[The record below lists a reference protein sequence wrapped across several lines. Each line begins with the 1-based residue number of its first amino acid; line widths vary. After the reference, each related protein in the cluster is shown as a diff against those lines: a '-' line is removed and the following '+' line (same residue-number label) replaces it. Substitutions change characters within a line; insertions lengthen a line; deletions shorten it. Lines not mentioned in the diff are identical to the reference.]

1 MKILLID
8 DHALFR
14 DGVALL
20 LAELPVKPAILEAE
34 DCTAGCD
41 LLKIHP
47 DIGLILLD
55 LELPG
60 INGVD
65 GVRRIRHEHP
75 RIPLI
80 VVSAHESVSNVMA
93 VIDAGAKGFIPK
105 SSTTQV
111 MLAALNLV
119 LAGGVY
125 LPPLVLAT
133 IADGVPSHS
142 SSHSPATST
151 AASIGLSSRQAM
163 VLERLLQGQS
173 NKEICRELDLSAST
187 VKNHVSAVFRAL
199 NVSSRT
205 QALVAATKLGISFP
219 ETSRG
224 PEERPAGYARNNDL
238 SAD

>member
-20 LAELPVKPAILEAE
+20 LAELPVKPVVLEAE
-34 DCTAGCD
+34 DCTSGCE
-41 LLKIHP
+41 LLSTHA

-65 GVRRIRHEHP
+65 GLRQIRQDYP
-75 RIPLI
+75 RTPVI
-80 VVSAHESVSNVMA
+80 VISAHESVSNVTA
-93 VIDAGAKGFIPK
+93 VIDAGAMGFIPK

-119 LAGGVY
+119 LAGGIY

-133 IADGVPSHS
+133 VTGTTSA
-142 SSHSPATST
+142 PATT
-151 AASIGLSSRQAM
+151 AESIGLSERQAM
-163 VLERLLQGQS
+163 VLERLLRGNS
-173 NKEICRELDLSAST
+173 NKEICRELDLSPST

-205 QALVAATKLGISFP
+205 QALVAAARLGIHFP
-219 ETSRG
+219 DTARG
-224 PEERPAGYARNNDL
+224 KTPA
-238 SAD
+238 AD

>member
-20 LAELPVKPAILEAE
+20 LAELPVQPTVLEAGE
-34 DCTAGCD
+34 CASGCE
-41 LLKIHP
+41 LLNAHP

-60 INGVD
+60 ID
-65 GVRRIRHEHP
+65 GVAGLQRIRHEHP
-75 RIPLI
+75 DIPVI
-80 VVSAHESVSNVMA
+80 VVSAHESVSNVTA
-93 VIDAGAKGFIPK
+93 VMDAGAMGFIPK

-133 IADGVPSHS
+133 VADTAPVA
-142 SSHSPATST
+142 AT
-151 AASIGLSSRQAM
+151 AQSIGLSARQAM
-163 VLERLLQGQS
+163 VLEHLLRGNS
-173 NKEICRELDLSAST
+173 NKEICRELDLSPST

-205 QALVAATKLGISFP
+205 QALVAAARLGIRFP
-219 ETSRG
+219 G
-224 PEERPAGYARNNDL
+224 DDPAME
-238 SAD
+238 